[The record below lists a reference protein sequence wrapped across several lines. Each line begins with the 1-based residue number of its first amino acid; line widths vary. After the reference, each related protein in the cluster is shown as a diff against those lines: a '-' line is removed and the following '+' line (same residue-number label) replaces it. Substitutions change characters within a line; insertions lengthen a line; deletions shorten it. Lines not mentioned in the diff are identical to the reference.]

1 MNPDALSKT
10 RRVLPTIY
18 VLIVVAAGVLFF
30 AVDDYLLAA
39 VLIVTNVAM
48 LITIR
53 TVSRRPPDGKT
64 GPKLR

>member
-1 MNPDALSKT
+1 MNPEALGKT
-10 RRVLPTIY
+10 RRIMPAIY
-18 VLIVVAAGVLFF
+18 VAIVIAAGVLFF
-30 AVDDYLLAA
+30 AVDDYLLAI

-53 TVSRRPPDGKT
+53 TVSRRPPDRKT